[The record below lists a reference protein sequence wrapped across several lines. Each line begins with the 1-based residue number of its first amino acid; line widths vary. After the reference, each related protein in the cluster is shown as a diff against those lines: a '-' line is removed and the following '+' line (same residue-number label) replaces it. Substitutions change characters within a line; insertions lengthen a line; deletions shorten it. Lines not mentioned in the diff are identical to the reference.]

1 MCCAVRALRCA
12 LWGLGFGALGK
23 LGLNPEAVA
32 AWSSQPQGFAVVPA
46 CFVAAAVI
54 WVAEG
59 RRCPCLASQATLPT
73 WVVSELAGF
82 PEQLALCV

>member
-1 MCCAVRALRCA
+1 MLRALRCA
-12 LWGLGFGALGK
+12 LWGLGFGAVGR
-23 LGLNPEAVA
+23 LGLNPEAFA

-46 CFVAAAVI
+46 CFVAAAII

-59 RRCPCLASQATLPT
+59 RHHPCPAFQATLPT
-73 WVVSELAGF
+73 WVVSELVGF